1 MNQATP
7 KQIDFYF
14 DFASPYGYF
23 AAREIDALAA
33 RCGATVVWRPIL
45 LGAVFKVTG
54 SRANLDA
61 PLRGDYLRHD
71 VARIARM
78 LGLPL
83 TVPPSAPVRSVAPS
97 RLFYALAAQDMALAR
112 AFALAVYDAHWLRGR
127 DVGAAAEAVEAAA
140 MVGVDRAMA
149 ETALD
154 DPAVKDR
161 LRAETDRAIERGVFG
176 APFLFV
182 DDQAFW
188 GWDRLPML
196 EAWLKSGG
204 W

>member
-1 MNQATP
+1 MS

-23 AAREIDALAA
+23 AAREIEALAA
-33 RCGATVVWRPIL
+33 RQNATVTWRPIL
-45 LGAVFKVTG
+45 LGAVFKATG
-54 SRANLDA
+54 SQPNLAA

-83 TVPPSAPVRSVAPS
+83 VIPSSAPVKSVAPA
-97 RLFYALAAQDMALAR
+97 RLFYWLDAGDPALAKDYALAA
-112 AFALAVYDAHWLRGR
+112 FDAHWLRGH
-127 DVGAAAEAVEAAA
+127 DIGQLDEALAPALSLGLDAAAA
-140 MVGVDRAMA
+140 RAGM
-149 ETALD
+149 E

-176 APFLFV
+176 SPFFCF
-182 DDQAFW
+182 DDQRLW

>member
-1 MNQATP
+1 MS

-23 AAREIDALAA
+23 AAREIEALAA
-33 RCGATVVWRPIL
+33 RRNAVVTWRPIL

-54 SRANLDA
+54 SQPNLSA

-71 VARIARM
+71 VERIARM
-78 LGLPL
+78 QGVPL
-83 TVPPSAPVRSVAPS
+83 VVPPSAPVKGVAAS
-97 RLFYALAAQDMALAR
+97 RLFYWLDGRDPALAKDY
-112 AFALAVYDAHWLRGR
+112 ALAVYDAHWLRGQDIGR
-127 DVGAAAEAVEAAA
+127 PEEALAPALTLGLDEAEA
-140 MVGVDRAMA
+140 RA
-149 ETALD
+149 ALD
-154 DPAVKDR
+154 DPAIKDR
-161 LRAETDRAIERGVFG
+161 LRHETDRAIDRGVFG
-176 APFLFV
+176 SPFFFV
-182 DDQAFW
+182 DDQRLW

>member
-1 MNQATP
+1 MS

-23 AAREIDALAA
+23 AAREIEALAA
-33 RCGATVVWRPIL
+33 RRNAVVTWRPIL

-54 SRANLDA
+54 SQPNLSA

-71 VARIARM
+71 VERIARM
-78 LGLPL
+78 QGVPL
-83 TVPPSAPVRSVAPS
+83 VVPPSAPVKGVAAS
-97 RLFYALAAQDMALAR
+97 RLFYWLDGRDPALAKDY
-112 AFALAVYDAHWLRGR
+112 ALAVYDAHWLRGQ
-127 DVGAAAEAVEAAA
+127 DIGQPEEALAPALTLGLDEAEA
-140 MVGVDRAMA
+140 RA
-149 ETALD
+149 ALD
-154 DPAVKDR
+154 DPAIKDR
-161 LRAETDRAIERGVFG
+161 LRRETDRAIDRGVFG
-176 APFLFV
+176 SPFFFV
-182 DDQAFW
+182 DDQRLW

>member
-1 MNQATP
+1 MP

-23 AAREIDALAA
+23 AAREIEALAA
-33 RCGATVVWRPIL
+33 RQNATVAWRPIL

-54 SRANLDA
+54 SQANLSA

-78 LGLPL
+78 QGLPL
-83 TVPPSAPVRSVAPS
+83 VVPPSAPVKGVAAS
-97 RLFYALAAQDMALAR
+97 RLFYWLDGRDPALAKDYALAT
-112 AFALAVYDAHWLRGR
+112 FDAHWLRGH
-127 DVGAAAEAVEAAA
+127 DVGQPEEALAPALSLGVDAAAA
-140 MVGVDRAMA
+140 RA
-149 ETALD
+149 ALD

-161 LRAETDRAIERGVFG
+161 LRLETDRAIERGVFG
-176 APFLFV
+176 SPFFFV
-182 DDQAFW
+182 DDQRLW